1 MEKHFTNGRMVINF
15 ATCHQSFARAVHQWK
30 FGEIQSVDVHKHWHI
45 DGVAHI
51 DVKLTAKSANRQTII
66 RGPIEKFSIQSNRI
80 ASHCNRHGCAC
91 ACACAFTAFVCKSVL
106 IPSFHPSIIHKLRNY
121 NAQWPLHFTSL
132 CLFLSLCECVRC
144 MYRSRQYRFEKQWEL
159 IAKSKWT
166 YNIQRTK

>member
-1 MEKHFTNGRMVINF
+1 MGKHFTNGRMVINF

-80 ASHCNRHGCAC
+80 ASRCNRHGCAC
-91 ACACAFTAFVCKSVL
+91 ACACAFAAFVCKSVL

-121 NAQWPLHFTSL
+121 NAQWPLHFT
-132 CLFLSLCECVRC
+132 LSLPLPVWVCTVYVSKPTISIWKTVGAYCEIE
-144 MYRSRQYRFEKQWEL
+144 M
-159 IAKSKWT
+159 
-166 YNIQRTK
+166 NI